1 MKKKLLISKFI
12 LALIF
17 AFAVFQSCNT
27 QQAKTIDTDSTGTPV
42 HKDLYTCSMHPQ
54 IIQDHPGNCP
64 ICGMQLVKMNTQAVA
79 VPTNIGLES
88 LLKPVNGFAISSL
101 PVTTLQDKS
110 SNISVQSL
118 GVIEYDSRA
127 TGTISARV
135 AGRIEKLYVRY
146 RYEEVEKGQ
155 KIMDIYSPELVTAQE
170 NLLFLLKNDPQNTS
184 FIEAAKEKLLLL
196 GMSEQQ
202 LNEVI
207 RSGKPAYAVSIYS
220 DYSGHIHEAGMS
232 VSPDNASS
240 NEMQDDVS
248 TVTEALSLK
257 EGMYVQKGETLLM
270 IMNHHQAWA
279 ALQIYPEDQ
288 SLVKI
293 GDSVTIIPEADT
305 TDVISG
311 TIDFIEPFFRPG
323 SKTLTARVYFHNAW
337 HIPVGSHIT
346 ASIASGNKMAS
357 WLPKTSVLSLGL
369 NEIVFLK
376 DGDGFSVHKVVTGIR
391 NGDEVQI
398 ISGLNATDTVAVNG
412 QYLMDSESFIK
423 SSSN

>member
-1 MKKKLLISKFI
+1 MKRNLFI
-12 LALIF
+12 EQLFLMLVIAIASL
-17 AFAVFQSCNT
+17 QSCNT
-27 QQAKTIDTDSTGTPV
+27 QQPKTVQADSASTTV

-64 ICGMQLVKMNTQAVA
+64 ICGMKLVKMNQQAVA

-88 LLKPVNGFAISSL
+88 LLKPVNEFAVSSL
-101 PVTTLQDKS
+101 PVTTLQQKT

-135 AGRIEKLYVRY
+135 SGRIEKLYVRY

-170 NLLFLLKNDPQNTS
+170 NLLFLLKSDAQNTS
-184 FIEAAKEKLLLL
+184 FIQAAKEKLLLL
-196 GMSEQQ
+196 GMSEAQ
-202 LNEVI
+202 LNQVI
-207 RSGKPAYAVSIYS
+207 KSDKPAYAVSVYS

-232 VSPDNASS
+232 AAPDNTSSS
-240 NEMQDDVS
+240 NEMEDVS
-248 TVTEALSLK
+248 MVTEALTLK
-257 EGMYVQKGETLLM
+257 EGMYVQKGQTLLM

-288 SLVKI
+288 SLVKL

-305 TDVISG
+305 TGIISG
-311 TIDFIEPFFRPG
+311 TIDFIEPFFRTG
-323 SKTLTARVYFHNAW
+323 SKTLTARVYFHNAG
-337 HIPVGSHIT
+337 HLPVGSHVT
-346 ASIASGNKMAS
+346 ASIASGSKTAA
-357 WLPKTSVLSLGL
+357 WLPQSSVLSLGL
-369 NEIVFLK
+369 SEVVFLK
-376 DGDGFSVHKVVTGIR
+376 SSGGFRVHKVVTGIS
-391 NGDEVQI
+391 NGNDIQI
-398 ISGLNATDTVAVNG
+398 ISGLNATDTVAINA
-412 QYLMDSESFIK
+412 QYLIDSEGFIK